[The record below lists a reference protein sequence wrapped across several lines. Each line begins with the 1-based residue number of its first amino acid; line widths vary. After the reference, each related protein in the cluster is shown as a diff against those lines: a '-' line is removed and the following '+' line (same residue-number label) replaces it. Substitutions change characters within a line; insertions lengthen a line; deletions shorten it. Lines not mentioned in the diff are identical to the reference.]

1 MRSPIRNPGLVWAFV
16 TTALVV
22 PVCGSGVLTAPAPG
36 FARLQPAPSAV
47 PDTTARSAP
56 AGIVPKPAAAR
67 SAPAA
72 AASASPCVFHYPS
85 DARIPYQCR
94 ALQPGETL
102 ERVFGDAWTD
112 VARFNRIDRRHAKPG
127 VRLRVPDSLGAIF
140 CFTPMPAR
148 LAADSAEAKFLL
160 VDLSEQFVGAY
171 EHGRLVFSAPVASGG
186 RSTPTPTGEFRIT
199 RAHRDHRSSLYR
211 IAGTQRP
218 YPMDWGLRFH
228 VGPDGIS
235 YWIHGRDLP
244 GVAASHGCIG
254 LSDEAMQKRCY
265 GAPAEPVLA
274 DAQALYRWVLGAGAD
289 STHEVVLAPGVPLR
303 IVGECP
309 QPGVRPAGNA
319 SGSSLSGEHGRGV
332 SLAVTTVQSGR
343 LR

>member
-1 MRSPIRNPGLVWAFV
+1 MRSPIRNAGLTWAFV
-16 TTALVV
+16 TTMLVV
-22 PVCGSGVLTAPAPG
+22 LVCGSGMPTSPAPG
-36 FARLQPAPSAV
+36 LVAPAAAPSVAADSSSSAV
-47 PDTTARSAP
+47 QPP
-56 AGIVPKPAAAR
+56 AVPKPAPGAATT
-67 SAPAA
+67 
-72 AASASPCVFHYPS
+72 ASPCAFHYPS
-85 DARIPYQCR
+85 DARVPYQCR
-94 ALQPGETL
+94 VLERGQTL
-102 ERVFGDAWTD
+102 ESVFGDAWTD

-127 VRLRVPDSLGAIF
+127 VRLRVPDSLGAIS

-148 LAADSAEAKFLL
+148 LAADSAQAKSLL

-228 VGPDGIS
+228 VGPDGVS

-244 GVAASHGCIG
+244 GVPASHGCIG

-265 GAPAEPVLA
+265 GVPAEPVLA

-289 STHEVVLAPGVPLR
+289 STHDVVLAPGVPLR

-309 QPGVRPAGNA
+309 LPGVRPAGDA
-319 SGSSLSGEHGRGV
+319 GGAGLSGEHGRGV
-332 SLAVTTVQSGR
+332 SLAVTAVQSGR